1 VNDRAPQTKAA
12 RQARIE
18 DLLRG
23 AQIRSQ
29 HELAERLASEGFNV
43 TQGTLSR
50 DLVDVG
56 ALRVRSRDGE
66 LVYALKGEEPGG
78 GAQRLAKLAQ
88 VCEEILVS
96 AEASANLVIV
106 KTPPGAAQYLASA
119 IDKVGLTDVLGT
131 IAGDDTIMLVSR
143 DPDGGRALA
152 AYLLGL
158 SERETRA

>member
-1 VNDRAPQTKAA
+1 M
-12 RQARIE
+12 
-18 DLLRG
+18 
-23 AQIRSQ
+23 
-29 HELAERLASEGFNV
+29 
-43 TQGTLSR
+43 
-50 DLVDVG
+50 
-56 ALRVRSRDGE
+56 
-66 LVYALKGEEPGG
+66 
-78 GAQRLAKLAQ
+78 
-88 VCEEILVS
+88 S

>member
-1 VNDRAPQTKAA
+1 MSDRAPQTKAA

-29 HELAERLASEGFNV
+29 SELAERLASEGFGV

-56 ALRVRSRDGE
+56 AIRVRTRDGD
-66 LVYALKGEEPGG
+66 LVYALGGEEPSAGSH
-78 GAQRLAKLAQ
+78 RLTKLAQ
-88 VCEEILVS
+88 VCGEILVS

-119 IDKVGLTDVLGT
+119 LDKSGLTDVLGT
-131 IAGDDTIMLVSR
+131 IAGDDTILLVSR

-152 AYLLGL
+152 ARLLGL
-158 SERETRA
+158 SERFDKS